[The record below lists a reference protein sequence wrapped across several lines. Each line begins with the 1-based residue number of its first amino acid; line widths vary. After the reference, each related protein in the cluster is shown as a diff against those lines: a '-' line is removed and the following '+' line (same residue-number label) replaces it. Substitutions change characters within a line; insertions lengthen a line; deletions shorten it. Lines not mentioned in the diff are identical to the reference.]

1 MHDIEIEMA
10 LYVSII
16 APPAVYELT
25 CIYQQRPMAVL
36 LSLLPPHNELY
47 TTFAVRLGG

>member
-1 MHDIEIEMA
+1 MRDIEIEMA

-36 LSLLPPHNELY
+36 FSSLPLHSELY